1 MKKFTKLFLSC
12 AAVAALTAAVATSA
26 MAAENKAL
34 TAKYEAAEG
43 AATATVNIK
52 CASEDATKTLLIL
65 NKDARTAD
73 GGYTVK
79 AESVIAID
87 QAATIESATINALDP
102 VADKGKYTVLM
113 GGTSGDIYVGT
124 FNIGGSDR
132 ILGDVDKNN
141 KIQILDA
148 LAIAKHTVK
157 NPELTD
163 EEDLLAADA
172 DDNGKVQV
180 LDALKVAKYT
190 VKLDKDLSDVAGQE
204 KTIADKTNQ
213 TITK

>member
-26 MAAENKAL
+26 MAAEKTL
-34 TAKYEAAEG
+34 EAKYEAAEG

-124 FNIGGSDR
+124 FSIGSEPV
-132 ILGDVDKNN
+132 LVGDVNGDGNIFGN
-141 KIQILDA
+141 DATAILRHVA
-148 LAIAKHTVK
+148 TV
-157 NPELTD
+157 EGSVITD
-163 EEDLLAADA
+163 PKTLFAADA
-172 DDNGKVQV
+172 NGDGNVFGNDATAV
-180 LDALKVAKYT
+180 LRKVASLPDGTGNAGVEMDYT
-190 VKLDKDLSDVAGQE
+190 E
-204 KTIADKTNQ
+204 
-213 TITK
+213 